1 MGEMA
6 HKIHQT
12 NHCMKITDKKQK
24 RAMLLHYA
32 GPSVDEIFDT
42 LEDTGDEDDYDK
54 AVEKLND
61 YFKPKA
67 NVTYEVYIFRQ
78 AKQKEEETIDSFHTR
93 LRQLSRY
100 CAFPDV
106 DKEIKE
112 QIILNCC
119 SNSLRRKALREDLD
133 LEKLLKAGRALE
145 LSESQAKEV
154 EKNEAAANAIGSKRE
169 RKPQTPSKGQP
180 KVFPAKTTRGRH
192 TTVKPRA
199 NPKKCGH
206 CGGEYPHKD
215 GPCRAKGKRCN
226 SCGKLNHFAKECRS
240 NPDRQERREE
250 RHTTQHSTR
259 YRSTRKQSTRQ
270 RRRLYLCCRKQEVTH
285 VSTRS

>member
-1 MGEMA
+1 
-6 HKIHQT
+6 
-12 NHCMKITDKKQK
+12 
-24 RAMLLHYA
+24 MLLHYA

-154 EKNEAAANAIGSKRE
+154 EKNEAAANAIGSKTRAKTTNAE
-169 RKPQTPSKGQP
+169 QRSTKG
-180 KVFPAKTTRGRH
+180 FPAKTTRDV
-192 TTVKPRA
+192 TQPSSLEQTQKVWT
-199 NPKKCGH
+199 
-206 CGGEYPHKD
+206 
-215 GPCRAKGKRCN
+215 
-226 SCGKLNHFAKECRS
+226 LW
-240 NPDRQERREE
+240 RR
-250 RHTTQHSTR
+250 
-259 YRSTRKQSTRQ
+259 
-270 RRRLYLCCRKQEVTH
+270 
-285 VSTRS
+285 VSTQGRSL